1 METFELS
8 VSFDQIWTCFLG
20 SNVSVFE
27 IIRVCMTSLCMFSR
41 FPQLSYTHSFATSF
55 GRNSGRKKPPFCQ
68 VAMMPQTCGEMAS
81 GRLTASWCWGKH
93 GKARSIPWQTTSL
106 IYILYIFYIY
116 IYYIYYIFYIYILY
130 IFYIYFIYIIY
141 RLSILK
147 DFEPPFERYIIQ
159 IHTAYLCI
167 FHFKA
172 KIKCYW
178 S

>member
-27 IIRVCMTSLCMFSR
+27 YVWPACVCFRGFLNCLIHIHSQQVSAETPEEKTAILPGCNDAADVWRDGIRSPHCKLML
-41 FPQLSYTHSFATSF
+41 
-55 GRNSGRKKPPFCQ
+55 
-68 VAMMPQTCGEMAS
+68 
-81 GRLTASWCWGKH
+81 
-93 GKARSIPWQTTSL
+93 GKAWESPFHPMANYIID
-106 IYILYIFYIY
+106 IYF
-116 IYYIYYIFYIYILY
+116 
-130 IFYIYFIYIIY
+130 FYIYFIYFIY

>member
-81 GRLTASWCWGKH
+81 GRLTISYFFGRH
-93 GKARSIPWQTTSL
+93 IFRRGWQTGAC
-106 IYILYIFYIY
+106 
-116 IYYIYYIFYIYILY
+116 
-130 IFYIYFIYIIY
+130 
-141 RLSILK
+141 
-147 DFEPPFERYIIQ
+147 ERSFWRGNEVTPNQ
-159 IHTAYLCI
+159 
-167 FHFKA
+167 KGG
-172 KIKCYW
+172 
-178 S
+178 

>member
-116 IYYIYYIFYIYILY
+116 F
-130 IFYIYFIYIIY
+130 IYFIY

>member
-1 METFELS
+1 MSALIRFGHVFLVQTFPYS
-8 VSFDQIWTCFLG
+8 SMYDQL
-20 SNVSVFE
+20 VYVFE
-27 IIRVCMTSLCMFSR
+27 VSSIFLYTFIRKKFRQKL
-41 FPQLSYTHSFATSF
+41 
-55 GRNSGRKKPPFCQ
+55 RNKKPPFCQ

-106 IYILYIFYIY
+106 IYFIYIYIIYIIY
-116 IYYIYYIFYIYILY
+116 IYYILYILY
-130 IFYIYFIYIIY
+130 ILYIYFIYIIY

>member
-116 IYYIYYIFYIYILY
+116 F
-130 IFYIYFIYIIY
+130 IYFLY

>member
-81 GRLTASWCWGKH
+81 GRLTAMLML
-93 GKARSIPWQTTSL
+93 GKAWESPFHPMAN
-106 IYILYIFYIY
+106 YIIDI
-116 IYYIYYIFYIYILY
+116 Y
-130 IFYIYFIYIIY
+130 IFYIYFIYFIY

-172 KIKCYW
+172 KIKLLLILITVVPLATLLT
-178 S
+178 ST